1 MMKKKHLITVALLS
15 LVLAF
20 GSLFAA
26 CAPTEG
32 NENIATYTVRFNNNY
47 DGTVTKVEVESGK
60 TLALPAEPS
69 RTGYIFKGWYTEY
82 GENASVEFDATKPV
96 VKDTTVFAKW
106 ERNDSVSLV
115 TFKYMN
121 LRTQDKIV
129 SVNKGTQLE
138 RPENPKFDD
147 NEMYAFNGWYTESDC
162 KNAYDFTQSV
172 NDDITLYA
180 GWTADK
186 TTVEFDANFA
196 GAPAPTKTVVKLGT
210 AVAKPEDPERAMNE
224 FGGWFTGRVGGTQYD
239 FSSPVTEATTLY
251 AHWLRSEYVVTF
263 NVNGAPIDSGAD
275 FGEGSVSRGKIQ
287 YTIKRGAS
295 AEQIA
300 ANIISKLGYEGHKFV
315 GWYNRAVDAETGEPS
330 DAREVSL
337 SSIGDDMTVYAKW
350 ELETYEVKFDLN
362 YESAP
367 AAPETQTVKYGKQA
381 TEPEKPTRA
390 GYRLVGWYRE
400 AAGTTQFT
408 FDMPVTGNLTLYARW
423 MDNSQA
429 GGTITVTYNYKT
441 DGANVVHA
449 TTSVES
455 LGTAASSAPANP
467 KVDGWLFVGWFEDE
481 AFTKEFNMNATLT
494 DDVAVYG
501 KMLKGYT
508 LEAEKV
514 DFTEK
519 RGQGTSTNSFEEQ
532 MIYGEKF
539 IGDGTGKGDSFVS
552 GGMFVRELY
561 YNGAFL
567 EFEFTVDE
575 EVEDAVMVLRVS
587 SESYEF
593 MKTQKKDGKVYNYL
607 NEEEFKIIVNS
618 TNPDDRLSY
627 GGLLIPMANL
637 VEKEDLSNKKTPF
650 ENMEIAVKLHLNK
663 GVNKIVLLVDNNN
676 NHGGTF
682 HAEAPMID
690 CMYIYASTGIT
701 QNDYGFDTLP
711 GVNLG
716 N

>member
-1 MMKKKHLITVALLS
+1 MKRKHLVIVALLS
-15 LVLAF
+15 LILAF

-26 CAPTEG
+26 CTPTQG
-32 NENIATYTVRFNNNY
+32 QENVVTYTVRFNNNY
-47 DGTVTKVEVESGK
+47 DGVVTKVEVESGK
-60 TLALPAEPS
+60 TLTLPAEPS
-69 RTGYIFKGWYTEY
+69 RTGYTFKGWYTEY
-82 GENASVEFDATKPV
+82 GEDAATGFDASKPV
-96 VKDTTVFAKW
+96 EKDTTVFAKW
-106 ERNDSVSLV
+106 ERNNSVSLV
-115 TFKYMN
+115 TFKFRN
-121 LRTQDKIV
+121 LRTRDKVV
-129 SVNKGTQLE
+129 SVGKGEKLE

-147 NEMYAFNGWYTESDC
+147 NEMYAFDGWYTDSDC
-162 KNAYDFTQSV
+162 KNVFDFNQSV
-172 NDDITLYA
+172 NDDIILYA
-180 GWTADK
+180 GWTAEK

-196 GAPAPTKTVVKLGT
+196 GAPAPTKTVVRLGET
-210 AVAKPEDPERAMNE
+210 VARPADPTRAMNE
-224 FGGWFTGRVGGTQYD
+224 FGGWFTGRVGGEQYD
-239 FSSPVTEATTLY
+239 FSSPVTGATTLY

-263 NVNGAPIDSGAD
+263 NVNGATLNAGAD
-275 FGEGSVSRGKIQ
+275 FGEGAVSRGKVQ
-287 YTIKRGAS
+287 YTVRRGTS
-295 AEQIA
+295 AESIA
-300 ANIISKLGYEGHKFV
+300 ASIISNVTYDGHKFV

-330 DAREVSL
+330 DAREVDL
-337 SSIGDDMTVYAKW
+337 SAIGDDMTVYAKW
-350 ELETYEVKFDLN
+350 ELESYEVKFDLN
-362 YESAP
+362 YDGAP

-390 GYRLVGWYRE
+390 GYRLVGWYTD

-408 FDMPVTGNLTLYARW
+408 FDMAVTGNLTLYARW
-423 MDNSQA
+423 IDNSQA
-429 GGTITVTYNYKT
+429 AGSVTVTYNYKT
-441 DGANVVHA
+441 DGENVVHA
-449 TTSVES
+449 SVSVEA
-455 LGTAASSAPANP
+455 LGTAASAAPAAP
-467 KVDGWLFVGWFEDE
+467 KVDGWLFVGWYEDE
-481 AFTKEFNMNATLT
+481 AFTKEFNMNAALT
-494 DDVAVYG
+494 DDVSVYG
-501 KMLKGYT
+501 KMLKRYT

-539 IGDGTGKGDSFVS
+539 VGDGTGKGDSFVS

-575 EVEDAVMVLRVS
+575 EVTDAVMVLRVS

-593 MKTQKKDGKVYNYL
+593 MNTREKDGKTYNYL
-607 NEEEFKIIVNS
+607 TDEEFKIIVNS

-637 VEKEDLSNKKTPF
+637 VEKEDLSSKKTPF
-650 ENMEIAVKLHLNK
+650 EDMEIAVKIHLNK

-690 CMYIYASTGIT
+690 CMYIYASTSIA